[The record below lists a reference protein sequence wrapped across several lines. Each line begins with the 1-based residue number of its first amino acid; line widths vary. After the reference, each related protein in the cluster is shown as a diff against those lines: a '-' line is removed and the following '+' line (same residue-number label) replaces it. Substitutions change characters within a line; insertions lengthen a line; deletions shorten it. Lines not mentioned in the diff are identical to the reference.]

1 MYVKWRLPKNYAILS
16 PMSELP
22 EILSKL
28 RAERGLSYRRLSKAV
43 GISHNNLACYENGSV
58 VPSIDMA
65 AKLASFFDVP
75 LEYLLRGDDYIRE
88 FQDGELRQLFGA
100 VDRMERKDRELVKR
114 FIRKVIR
121 NSEERKQMEEDAQ

>member
-1 MYVKWRLPKNYAILS
+1 
-16 PMSELP
+16 MSELP
-22 EILSKL
+22 EILAKL

-58 VPSIDMA
+58 IPSMDMA
-65 AKLASFFDVP
+65 AKLAVFYDVP
-75 LEYLLRGDDYIRE
+75 LEYLLRGEDYVRE

-114 FIRKVIR
+114 FMKKVIR
-121 NSEERKQMEEDAQ
+121 NSEERKQLEEDAK

>member
-1 MYVKWRLPKNYAILS
+1 MYVKWRLPRNYAIIY

-28 RAERGLSYRRLSKAV
+28 RAEGGLSYRRLSKAV

-58 VPSIDMA
+58 IPSIDMA
-65 AKLASFFDVP
+65 AKLASFYDVP

-121 NSEERKQMEEDAQ
+121 NSEERKQLEEDAQ